1 MKMVKAD
8 QEQLITNLV
17 IAEDLVEKAKKYL
30 RKGSIDIKDYNN
42 ALKYASKFI
51 LESRIENHWYGGL

>member
-1 MKMVKAD
+1 MIKPD

-17 IAEDLVEKAKKYL
+17 IAEDLVGKAKKHI
-30 RKGSIDIKDYNN
+30 RKGTIDIDDYNK

-51 LESRIENHWYGGL
+51 LDSRI

>member
-1 MKMVKAD
+1 MTMVRPN
-8 QEQLITNLV
+8 QEQLLTNLV

-30 RKGSIDIKDYNN
+30 RKGTIDIDDYNK

-51 LESRIENHWYGGL
+51 LESQI

>member
-1 MKMVKAD
+1 MIMVKTD
-8 QEQLITNLV
+8 QEQLLTNLV

-30 RKGSIDIKDYNN
+30 RKGTIDIDDYNE

-51 LESRIENHWYGGL
+51 LESRI